1 MATQKWI
8 PDPSWHICKVLHTL
22 LVTSSDLCYLKSLYT
37 APLHE
42 IDLALVIVTDK
53 LHLTCFRSFASGTG
67 IRQFALQVWV
77 KAQMSIKSGVSKGG
91 CSKAVLTVLIA
102 FIYTPANALS
112 THVLKFSIP
121 WIIPWK
127 ISILESLRKTK
138 FIFQKLIS
146 GNEIALCN
154 TVVALCLSIA

>member
-67 IRQFALQVWV
+67 IRQICFA
-77 KAQMSIKSGVSKGG
+77 GVSQSANVHKIRSFKGRLQQS
-91 CSKAVLTVLIA
+91 CAHCINSLHLHTCKC
-102 FIYTPANALS
+102 FIYSCAEIFHPLD
-112 THVLKFSIP
+112 HPLKNQYFGKSEENKIYFP
-121 WIIPWK
+121 KINFWK
-127 ISILESLRKTK
+127 WDSPL
-138 FIFQKLIS
+138 
-146 GNEIALCN
+146 
-154 TVVALCLSIA
+154 